1 MSAPP
6 AVRLEGA
13 VDARERPLLVAA
25 AQQLSEALISASGG
39 DWPIELRFRKPDADL
54 AAGAEGAVVLLSLL
68 ADVDRDEPFAE
79 TEARWRARVE
89 ALSAAGATVVLL
101 TVFRHLPERSAAV
114 GGRRLQRIRRL
125 NRLAI
130 DLSHDFVATV
140 ADIDRAFAHIG
151 ARVLGTDFAL
161 GGPLAAEVGG
171 HTVTLSLFFSALDAW
186 VPIEIQERARAFH
199 RPLREI
205 DLVVSRRLARA

>member
-6 AVRLEGA
+6 TIRVEAA
-13 VDARERPLLVAA
+13 VDSREQPVLVAA
-25 AQQLSEALISASGG
+25 VQQLSEALIAASGG
-39 DWPIELRFRKPDADL
+39 DWPIQLRFRKPDADF
-54 AAGAEGAVVLLSLL
+54 AASAEGAVVLLSLL
-68 ADVDRDEPFAE
+68 ADVDRDEPFAT

-89 ALSAAGATVVLL
+89 ALTATGGTVIVITVFRNVPDRLSAAG
-101 TVFRHLPERSAAV
+101 R
-114 GGRRLQRIRRL
+114 RRLERIRRL

-151 ARVLGTDFAL
+151 ARGLGADYAL

-171 HTVTLSLFFSALDAW
+171 HTVTLSLLFSALDAW
-186 VPIEIQERARAFH
+186 VPIETQEAARAFH